1 MKLFRGLATGCA
13 LAAVFL
19 LAASA
24 PAAPQRYGQ
33 LTGVVFDPLGQPQ
46 LGATVSIDPEGMI
59 GDATTQ
65 KITTDQ
71 NGGFALS
78 RLRPGLYALK
88 VTQAGFLPSMQQ
100 HVRIGAGLTTL
111 VRIEMDS
118 VFTSLGQLRRQPSET
133 TQADDWKWV
142 LRSSSATRPVLQ
154 FRDSGIV
161 LAAGESSN
169 LDFSR
174 SQTNGRIEV
183 TSGSREPGSP
193 SALSGSPATAVSY
206 DQRLGG
212 IGHLLVA
219 GEMSYDPTGGSGVA
233 FASVWLPSGQL
244 DRGSET
250 TVVVRESHFAPNRE
264 IIRAMRAEHSGQL
277 NLGDHVVLDYG
288 AAYVG
293 AGIGGVSATLRP
305 RAGLNVILPAGW
317 TSAVFLESEP
327 GAYGLRSRSPMP
339 NSTLDTLDSLPIL
352 IWDRDRSHVED
363 NWHEEI
369 AVKHGVGAHGS
380 FEAAAYHD
388 YSRHTA
394 VFGYDSTP
402 EDASVPFVYA
412 HDGGSESS
420 WGTRLAYR
428 EKLSS
433 NLEVAAIYA
442 WAGAL
447 TPDDD
452 AIGDAGQLADTLQTR
467 YRHSLAARVS
477 GKVPRTKTQIAAS
490 YKWIDG
496 TTVSRQDLF
505 GEAEFGLDPNLS
517 LAIEQPLPSFGAV
530 GRHWEAIADFRNL
543 LAQGYVPV
551 NAQGQ
556 MVLIPVLRSF
566 RGGVNFQF

>member
-1 MKLFRGLATGCA
+1 VKFFKGLATGSA
-13 LAAVFL
+13 LAAL
-19 LAASA
+19 ICLATSA
-24 PAAPQRYGQ
+24 PAAPPRYGQ
-33 LTGVVFDPLGQPQ
+33 LSGVVLDPLGQPQ
-46 LGATVSIDPEGMI
+46 LGASVSIDPEGLV
-59 GDATTQ
+59 DAATQ
-65 KITTDQ
+65 KISTDQ
-71 NGGFALS
+71 NGAFSL
-78 RLRPGLYALK
+78 RQLRPGLYAVK

-111 VRIEMDS
+111 LRIEMDS
-118 VFTSLGQLRRQPSET
+118 VFTSLDQLRRQPSET
-133 TQADDWKWV
+133 AQADDWKWV

-154 FRDSGIV
+154 LRDGGV
-161 LAAGESSN
+161 LVASGESSN
-169 LDFSR
+169 IDSH
-174 SQTNGRIEV
+174 SQPNGRVEV
-183 TSGSREPGSP
+183 TSGSRQPGSP

-206 DQRLGG
+206 DQRIGG
-212 IGHLLVA
+212 IGHIRVA
-219 GEMSYDPTGGSGVA
+219 GEMSYDPSGGSGLA

-264 IIRAMRAEHSGQL
+264 IIRSMRAEHSGQL
-277 NLGDHVVLDYG
+277 LLGDRVILDYG
-288 AAYVG
+288 AAYVA
-293 AGIGGVSATLRP
+293 AGIGGVSATVRP
-305 RAGLNVILPAGW
+305 RAGLDIRLPDGW
-317 TSAVFLESEP
+317 TSAIFLESEP
-327 GAYGLRSRSPMP
+327 GAYGLRTRSPIP
-339 NSTLDTLDSLPIL
+339 DSTLDTLDTLPIL
-352 IWDRDRSHVED
+352 IWSNNGSHVED

-380 FEAAAYHD
+380 IEGAAYHD

-394 VFGYDSTP
+394 VFGYDGTP
-402 EDASVPFVYA
+402 EDVRVPDVYA

-433 NLEVAAIYA
+433 SVEVAAIYA

-452 AIGDAGQLADTLQTR
+452 ATGNAGQLMDALQTR

-477 GKVPRTKTQIAAS
+477 GKVPRTRTQIAAS

-496 TTVSRQDLF
+496 AAVSRQDLF

-517 LAIEQPLPSFGAV
+517 VAIEQPLPSFGSV

-556 MVLIPVLRSF
+556 LVLIPVLRSF

>member
-1 MKLFRGLATGCA
+1 MVKSLKGFATGCA
-13 LAAVFL
+13 LAVL
-19 LAASA
+19 LLLGSSA
-24 PAAPQRYGQ
+24 LAAPQRYGH
-33 LTGVVFDPLGQPQ
+33 LTGIVFDPLGQPQ
-46 LGATVSIDPEGMI
+46 LGATVSIDPEGMV
-59 GDATTQ
+59 GDATAQ

-71 NGGFALS
+71 NGSFALS
-78 RLRPGLYALK
+78 RLRPGLYAVK

-118 VFTSLGQLRRQPSET
+118 VFASLEQLRRQPSEA

-154 FRDSGIV
+154 FRDGGILV
-161 LAAGESSN
+161 AADESSN
-169 LDFSR
+169 LDVSR
-174 SQTNGRIEV
+174 SEPNGRVEV
-183 TSGSREPGSP
+183 TSGSRAPGSP

-264 IIRAMRAEHSGQL
+264 TIRAMRAEHSGQL
-277 NLGDHVVLDYG
+277 SLGDHVVLDYG
-288 AAYVG
+288 AAYVA
-293 AGIGGVSATLRP
+293 AGIGGVNATVRP
-305 RAGLNVILPAGW
+305 RAGLNLILPDGW

-339 NSTLDTLDSLPIL
+339 DSTLDTLDTLPIV
-352 IWDRDRSHVED
+352 IWDHSGSRVED
-363 NWHEEI
+363 NWHEE
-369 AVKHGVGAHGS
+369 ASVRHGVGRHGS

-388 YSRHTA
+388 YSQHTA
-394 VFGYDSTP
+394 VFGYDGTP

-412 HDGGSESS
+412 HDGGSESG

-428 EKLSS
+428 QKLSS

-447 TPDDD
+447 APEGD
-452 AIGDAGQLADTLQTR
+452 ASNAGQLGEALQTR

-477 GKVPRTKTQIAAS
+477 GTVPRTKTQIAAS

-496 TTVSRQDLF
+496 TAVSRQDLF